1 MDAPGPEADPAPEL
15 PQSVP
20 KVDPYAPIEI
30 QNSEMLQA
38 DGTGMGPGGSK
49 TARIAAKKVRGTE
62 VDRLQGNALV
72 QNLVAR
78 SQENKA
84 KYDKQRLDSYYER
97 NYTFN
102 EQMGKEVI
110 PEPCDPR
117 TDADFCGAKGLPA
130 PF

>member
-1 MDAPGPEADPAPEL
+1 MTNGAATGAGA
-15 PQSVP
+15 
-20 KVDPYAPIEI
+20 
-30 QNSEMLQA
+30 
-38 DGTGMGPGGSK
+38 GTGMGPGGSK
-49 TARIAAKKVRGTE
+49 TARIAAKKVRGAE

-97 NYTFN
+97 NYKFN
-102 EQMGKEVI
+102 ELMGKEVI

-117 TDADFCGAKGLPA
+117 TDVDFCDAKGLPA